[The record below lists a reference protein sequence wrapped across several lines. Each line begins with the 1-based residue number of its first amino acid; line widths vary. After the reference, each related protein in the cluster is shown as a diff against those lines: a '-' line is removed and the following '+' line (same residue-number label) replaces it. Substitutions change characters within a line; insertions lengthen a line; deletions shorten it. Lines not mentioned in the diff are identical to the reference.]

1 MDVAPGSESFRR
13 MSRHFAGLGRVYL
26 FTIALLGFL
35 LVLNFYIINTVVKTQ
50 SKSIQLTR
58 LIAQQQTNFNLA
70 AQVVDVSIKL
80 QRRGAITEQLQQKA
94 HRKLKS
100 IRDSI
105 RQNEAE
111 ISVLITQISNN
122 LLVGGAEALLR
133 EPVLSLKD
141 DTHNLLEKLD
151 SLTASDPH
159 LIDWRFSLWSPLYL
173 SLSPEGKLSKSIAR
187 AASAMFLA
195 LATYERRLSILHASL
210 LGITFFIILF
220 EGLLIFR
227 PLLKRFNA
235 DRDLV
240 VLEHEKLTYL
250 AAHDDLTNLSN
261 RRDFSERIIDNLDW
275 EQEEAFALFL
285 VDLDH
290 FKSVNDIHGT
300 VTGDQMLKVVASRIA
315 SWCQS
320 DWQPFRLAGDEFAVF
335 VPGEFSKQALLD
347 AANELIG
354 LISDPMRLDNTML
367 TIGASIGIANSNA
380 TMRFTPSQ
388 LLTHADIALRQ
399 AKLKEQ
405 KGVVIFGDRESVQYV
420 QRMEQG
426 EHVLHA
432 LERGDLHPYYQPIIE
447 VSSKKIVGME
457 ALLRWDTPSGVI
469 GPGEFLP
476 VLEECG
482 LMKEATEKLMEY
494 VGSDYA
500 SCVAAG
506 VDPGYMSVNIPYPVL
521 IDQQMPASFG
531 KYLNAERYEWLQI
544 EVLETAMLHRNT
556 DVIRENLKKFTDRG
570 ARIALDDFGTGYASL
585 SHFRNFFCNT
595 VKIDHSFVR
604 DILHDTSAQLIVKGL
619 VDLATGLGMKV
630 IAEGVEHQEQ
640 SDLLRV
646 WGVQYIQGD
655 LYGRASPLKEIIR
668 TLSQQAQAS
677 RR

>member
-13 MSRHFAGLGRVYL
+13 LSRHFAGLGRVYL

-35 LVLNFYIINTVVKTQ
+35 LIFNFYIINAVVKTQ

-58 LIAQQQTNFNLA
+58 LIAEQQTNFNLA
-70 AQVVDVSIKL
+70 AQIVDVSIKL
-80 QRRGAITEQLQQKA
+80 QRRGAINEQLQQKA
-94 HRKLKS
+94 HFKLKS

-133 EPVLSLKD
+133 EPVMSLKS
-141 DTHNLLEKLD
+141 DTHNLLVKLD
-151 SLTASDPH
+151 RLTDSNPN

-173 SLSPEGKLSKSIAR
+173 SLSPEGKLSKSISR
-187 AASAMFLA
+187 AAGAMFLA
-195 LATYERRLSILHASL
+195 LATYERRLSILHASI
-210 LGITFFIILF
+210 LGFTFFVIII

-227 PLLKRFNA
+227 PLLKRFHA
-235 DRDLV
+235 DQNLA

-250 AAHDDLTNLSN
+250 AAHDELTSLSN
-261 RRDFSERIIDNLDW
+261 RRDFSERIIDNPIREDDVD
-275 EQEEAFALFL
+275 FALL
-285 VDLDH
+285 LIDLDH

-300 VTGDQMLKVVASRIA
+300 MAGDHILKVVAARIA
-315 SWCQS
+315 SWCKG
-320 DWQPFRLAGDEFAVF
+320 DWQPFRLAGDEFAIF
-335 VPGEFSKQALLD
+335 APGQLSKAELLD
-347 AANELIG
+347 CANELIG
-354 LISDPMRLDNTML
+354 IISGPTRFNNTLL
-367 TIGASIGIANSNA
+367 TIGASIGIAVSSA
-380 TMRFTPSQ
+380 EVHFTPSQ

-405 KGVVIFGDRESVQYV
+405 KGVVIFGDRESVQHV

-426 EHVLHA
+426 ERVLQA
-432 LERGDLHPYYQPIIE
+432 LERGALRPYYQPIIE
-447 VSSKKIVGME
+447 ISSKKIVGME

-500 SCVAAG
+500 SCLASG
-506 VDPGYMSVNIPYPVL
+506 VDPGYISVNIPYPVL
-521 IDQQMPASFG
+521 IDKQMPYNFAQ
-531 KYLNAERYEWLQI
+531 YLNTHRYEWLQI
-544 EVLETAMLHRNT
+544 ELLETAMLHRNT
-556 DVIRENLKKFTDRG
+556 DVIRENLRKFADRG

-585 SHFRNFFCNT
+585 SHFRNFYCNT

-604 DILHDTSAQLIVKGL
+604 DILHDNSAQLIVRGL
-619 VDLATGLGMKV
+619 VDLASGLGMKV

-646 WGVQYIQGD
+646 WGVDYIQGD
-655 LYGRASPLKEIIR
+655 LYGRAAPLQEVIR
-668 TLSQQAQAS
+668 SLYQQS
-677 RR
+677 R